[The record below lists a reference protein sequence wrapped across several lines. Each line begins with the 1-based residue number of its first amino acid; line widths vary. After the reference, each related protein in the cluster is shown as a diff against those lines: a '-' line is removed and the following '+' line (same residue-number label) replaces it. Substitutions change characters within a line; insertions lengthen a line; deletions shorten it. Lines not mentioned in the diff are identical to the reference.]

1 MDIPALQSPIP
12 SGLPLSW
19 PGRLD
24 LAASESEVIEVAR
37 DYLASLDPFE
47 VDRLPD
53 PCKPRK
59 LFVANDIAAYA
70 LDLVRSD
77 CDPDSAAVVHRVAG
91 FFANANDR
99 LVHLLADTRDLGTG
113 RKESA

>member
-1 MDIPALQSPIP
+1 MSPLQFPRCGEP
-12 SGLPLSW
+12 SLSW

-24 LAASESEVIEVAR
+24 LAMSEAEVIEVAR

-59 LFVANDIAAYA
+59 LFEADDIASYA
-70 LDLVRSD
+70 FDLMSCD
-77 CDPDSAAVVHRVAG
+77 CPAASLAVVNRVAA
-91 FFANANDR
+91 FFAHANGR
-99 LVHLLADTRDLGTG
+99 LACLLAKTNDPESERS
-113 RKESA
+113 ESA